1 MSLLNV
7 LNDFPYRPRYYL
19 TRPWR
24 FFQEC
29 WWNVKAAWARAT
41 KGVAYRDSAEMDEYL
56 LHIIPI
62 MLREIANGEAYP
74 GNDEFPTYESW
85 KTFCCDLANKFEMVQ
100 QERWEDG
107 GYNEYEEEWEK
118 TLEPRNPN
126 LTTTMDMTEEER
138 QRIRKLYWE
147 REKELWVER
156 QNIIEEAYNTLA
168 KYHGHFWI

>member
-1 MSLLNV
+1 
-7 LNDFPYRPRYYL
+7 
-19 TRPWR
+19 
-24 FFQEC
+24 
-29 WWNVKAAWARAT
+29 
-41 KGVAYRDSAEMDEYL
+41 
-56 LHIIPI
+56 

-126 LTTTMDMTEEER
+126 LTTTTDMTEEEKQNR
-138 QRIRKLYWE
+138 PKVTKALLVRVFSYLKPYWKQFLLILCAIAASSLLALYPSVLTGRIVDALA
-147 REKELWVER
+147 EKKGVGILVR
-156 QNIIEEAYNTLA
+156 LILLSRARR
-168 KYHGHFWI
+168 